1 MSHSLE
7 IYSVSVPRKI
17 LNKIN
22 VFMVY
27 EPVKWSELDTK
38 PQELLLLNAA
48 ARILQLV
55 SRPNVYGSLT

>member
-7 IYSVSVPRKI
+7 TYSVSVPRKI

-22 VFMVY
+22 VFTVY
-27 EPVKWSELDTK
+27 EPVKWSEL
-38 PQELLLLNAA
+38 LLLNT

-55 SRPNVYGSLT
+55 SCPNISGSLI